1 MTTATAAKKAVIAL
15 TPGSRVRVR
24 SAGPDDTA
32 LDSVGLFRG
41 LVSIGGDNTLA
52 IELEGEGLDEKG
64 RLVPFVAREGAEP
77 KGGDKGRIRLVP
89 VPALL
94 AIDILEAAK
103 VEEEKRVDP
112 AASAGYFR

>member
-1 MTTATAAKKAVIAL
+1 MSGGAVPKKPVIAL

-24 SAGPDDTA
+24 SAGPDDEA
-32 LDSVGLFRG
+32 IDSTGLFRG

-52 IELEGEGLDEKG
+52 MELDGSTAGDE
-64 RLVPFVAREGAEP
+64 
-77 KGGDKGRIRLVP
+77 KGRIRLVP

-103 VEEEKRVDP
+103 PEEEKRSESNQTP
-112 AASAGYFR
+112 GYFR

>member
-1 MTTATAAKKAVIAL
+1 MSASATKRAVIAL

-24 SAGPDDTA
+24 SAGPDDQA
-32 LDSVGLFRG
+32 LDSTGLFRG

-52 IELEGEGLDEKG
+52 IELEGANGDEKG
-64 RLVPFVAREGAEP
+64 RV
-77 KGGDKGRIRLVP
+77 RLVP

-103 VEEEKRVDP
+103 PEEEKRADTNQAP
-112 AASAGYFR
+112 GYFR